1 MSTKIEIN
9 NMFLQIDRT
18 LMVVQTGI
26 SLYNENDLQKKDAGL
41 RNVIVFGRA
50 VTNALQKLRGIVD
63 KEYFNLW
70 YAEWQ
75 NKMKNDSGML
85 QLYKMRSQI
94 LKEGILDTN
103 QGISIDYLGPD
114 NLADAWKLAPPGSE
128 DFFIGDQTGGS
139 GFHVKTPDGKAEV
152 YYINLPETIVVN
164 QILEIKELPPYT
176 TNDGRVIE
184 NTSQLLEYYY
194 HFLAIMI
201 NDAKLKLLL
210 Q

>member
-18 LMVVQTGI
+18 LMTVKTGI
-26 SLYNENDLQKKDAGL
+26 DLYNENDLQKKDAGL
-41 RNVIVFGRA
+41 RNAIVFGRA

-63 KEYFNLW
+63 KENFNLW
-70 YAEWQ
+70 YAVWQ
-75 NKMKNDSGML
+75 NKMKNDFGMH

-94 LKEGILDTN
+94 LKEGILDAN

-128 DFFIGDQTGGS
+128 GFFIGDQNGGS
-139 GFHVKTPDGKAEV
+139 GFHVRTPDGKVEV
-152 YYINLPETIVVN
+152 YYISLPETIVVN
-164 QILEIKELPPYT
+164 QILEIKKLPPYT

-194 HFLAIMI
+194 QFLATMI
-201 NDAKLKLLL
+201 NDAKLKFLL

>member
-1 MSTKIEIN
+1 MSTKIDIN
-9 NMFLQIDRT
+9 KMFLQIDRT

-75 NKMKNDSGML
+75 NKMKNDSGLL

-94 LKEGILDTN
+94 LKEGILDTT
-103 QGISIDYLGPD
+103 QGVSIDYLGPD

-128 DFFIGDQTGGS
+128 DFFIGDQNGGS
-139 GFHVKTPDGKAEV
+139 GFHVKTPDGKVEV

-164 QILEIKELPPYT
+164 HILEIKELPPYT

-194 HFLAIMI
+194 QFLAIMI
-201 NDAKLKLLL
+201 NDAKLKFLL

>member
-1 MSTKIEIN
+1 
-9 NMFLQIDRT
+9 MFLQIDRT
-18 LMVVQTGI
+18 LMTVKTGI
-26 SLYNENDLQKKDAGL
+26 DLYNENDLQKKDAGL
-41 RNVIVFGRA
+41 RNAIVFGRA

-63 KEYFNLW
+63 KENFNL
-70 YAEWQ
+70 
-75 NKMKNDSGML
+75 
-85 QLYKMRSQI
+85 
-94 LKEGILDTN
+94 LDAN

-114 NLADAWKLAPPGSE
+114 NLADVWKLAPPGSE
-128 DFFIGDQTGGS
+128 GFFIGDQNGGS
-139 GFHVKTPDGKAEV
+139 GFYVRTPDGKVEV

-194 HFLAIMI
+194 QFLAIMI
-201 NDAKLKLLL
+201 NDAKLKFLL